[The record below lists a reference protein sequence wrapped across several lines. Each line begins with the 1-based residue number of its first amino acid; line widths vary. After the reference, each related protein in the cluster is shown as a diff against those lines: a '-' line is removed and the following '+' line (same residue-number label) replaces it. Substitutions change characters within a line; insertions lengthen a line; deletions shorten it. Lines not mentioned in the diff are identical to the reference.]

1 MGWVKWKEGG
11 KRGVGKRGKRVKKG
25 SFCNQ
30 FAVTLSKGYCNHVV
44 CRGVLVC
51 VIRDA
56 TEKAEYQGKRRARG
70 YAVNGGEFEYRRHLS
85 SFRRQRRRPS

>member
-1 MGWVKWKEGG
+1 M
-11 KRGVGKRGKRVKKG
+11 
-25 SFCNQ
+25 
-30 FAVTLSKGYCNHVV
+30 V

-85 SFRRQRRRPS
+85 SFRRQRRRPSSFPCENSRCCENAYALGLVFRVFS